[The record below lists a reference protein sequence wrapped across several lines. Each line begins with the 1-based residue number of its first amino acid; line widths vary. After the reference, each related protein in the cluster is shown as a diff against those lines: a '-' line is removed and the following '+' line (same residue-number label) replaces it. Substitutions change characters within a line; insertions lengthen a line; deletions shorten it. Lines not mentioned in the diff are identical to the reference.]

1 MNENRSSIDT
11 SPGETIKIGPFCPE
25 DAEGIAALFKAVYG
39 DAYPVRIFYNPQ
51 ALTEANSEGTY
62 YSIVARREDGKVVGA
77 MHLFRSAPYEAL
89 YEVGSGLVL
98 REYRNMGLNRRM
110 FDFVFE
116 QWIPQQQGIDEAWGE
131 PVCNHVINQKAVVDF
146 GYIEMAL
153 EVALM
158 PAETYDQEKSASGRV
173 AALSA
178 FRCYRSSP
186 HTVYLPLAYEE
197 ELRFLYSALDDDRTF
212 LISDQELPDG
222 LESQADMTVF
232 DFAGVCRVALRSLGS
247 DFEAYIRELEAKAV
261 SQGVVVLQVW
271 LNLSAPWVGAAV
283 NILKRHGYFLGGL
296 LPRWFGEDG
305 LLMQKLMVQPD
316 FESVKLYSERA
327 KKIFGIVQRDWMR
340 IREG

>member
-1 MNENRSSIDT
+1 MNENRSIIDA
-11 SPGETIKIGPFCPE
+11 SPGETITIGPFCPE
-25 DAEGIAALFKAVYG
+25 DAEGIGALFKAVYG

-116 QWIPQQQGIDEAWGE
+116 QWIPQQQGIEEAWGE
-131 PVCNHVINQKAVVDF
+131 PVCNHVINQKAVVDL

-186 HTVYLPLAYEE
+186 HTVYLPLAYEK
-197 ELRFLYSALDDDRTF
+197 ELRFLYSALDDERTF

-222 LESQADMTVF
+222 LESKADMTVF
-232 DFAGVCRVALRSLGS
+232 DFAGVCRIALRSLGS

-261 SQGVVVLQVW
+261 DQRAVVLQ
-271 LNLSAPWVGAAV
+271 
-283 NILKRHGYFLGGL
+283 
-296 LPRWFGEDG
+296 
-305 LLMQKLMVQPD
+305 
-316 FESVKLYSERA
+316 
-327 KKIFGIVQRDWMR
+327 
-340 IREG
+340 